1 MKKTFSEDE
10 AAAARIMTAY
20 FLQWLDS
27 LPDEGDFVADDP
39 DSQPLL
45 EALKETALDA
55 AGMNHYLRL
64 LYIFAHGFEAGLR
77 FCMETEKSSDLKDC
91 DLPWK

>member
-1 MKKTFSEDE
+1 MEKTNREHK
-10 AAAARIMTAY
+10 AAAGIMTAY

-39 DSQPLL
+39 DTQPLI
-45 EALKETALDA
+45 EALKEKIPDA
-55 AGMNHYLRL
+55 ATREKYLRL
-64 LYIFAHGFEAGLR
+64 LYIFAHGFEAGVR
-77 FCMETEKSSDLKDC
+77 FCMITEKSSEQKDS